1 MRELKKILF
10 VVGLIVVFGTA
21 GALDL
26 DNITILQGA
35 LQGITGLG
43 LMAIGAM

>member
-21 GALDL
+21 GASDL
-26 DNITILQGA
+26 DTITIAQSAIQGVA
-35 LQGITGLG
+35 GLA
-43 LMAIGAM
+43 MMVIGAM

>member
-26 DNITILQGA
+26 DTITVAQTAIQGVS
-35 LQGITGLG
+35 GLAM
-43 LMAIGAM
+43 LVIGCM